1 MSSGDITR
9 YVVTVN
15 LHEASLTELNEL
27 NNAFTRANFLLTL
40 TDDEGNI
47 HDLGTLTFGLIGAL
61 NKEEVHA
68 LAASPV
74 ESVTDKPAEID
85 VDTGKLAEKR
95 TISALYEIKPLRCA
109 LVRIFYR
116 NNALTL

>member
-9 YVVTVN
+9 YVVTIN

-61 NKEEVHA
+61 SQEEVHA
-68 LAASPV
+68 LAASLV

-85 VDTGKLAEKR
+85 VDTWESWR
-95 TISALYEIKPLRCA
+95 
-109 LVRIFYR
+109 
-116 NNALTL
+116 

>member
-15 LHEASLTELNEL
+15 LHEASLSELNEL

-47 HDLGTLTFGLIGAL
+47 HDLGTLAFGLIGAL

-68 LAASPV
+68 LAASLV

-85 VDTGKLAEKR
+85 VDTWESWQKKEQ
-95 TISALYEIKPLRCA
+95 
-109 LVRIFYR
+109 
-116 NNALTL
+116 

>member
-9 YVVTVN
+9 YVVTIN

-61 NKEEVHA
+61 SQEEVHA
-68 LAASPV
+68 LAASLV
-74 ESVTDKPAEID
+74 ESVTDKPAGID
-85 VDTGKLAEKR
+85 VDTWESWRKK
-95 TISALYEIKPLRCA
+95 KNNKCA
-109 LVRIFYR
+109 V
-116 NNALTL
+116 

>member
-15 LHEASLTELNEL
+15 IHEASLTELNEL

-47 HDLGTLTFGLIGAL
+47 HDLHL
-61 NKEEVHA
+61 
-68 LAASPV
+68 
-74 ESVTDKPAEID
+74 
-85 VDTGKLAEKR
+85 
-95 TISALYEIKPLRCA
+95 
-109 LVRIFYR
+109 
-116 NNALTL
+116 

>member
-9 YVVTVN
+9 YVVTIN

-61 NKEEVHA
+61 RRRGPCAGRQPGGKCDRQ
-68 LAASPV
+68 AS
-74 ESVTDKPAEID
+74 
-85 VDTGKLAEKR
+85 
-95 TISALYEIKPLRCA
+95 
-109 LVRIFYR
+109 R
-116 NNALTL
+116 N

>member
-15 LHEASLTELNEL
+15 IHEASLTELNEL

-40 TDDEGNI
+40 TDEESNI
-47 HDLGTLTFGLIGAL
+47 HDLGTLAFGLISAL
-61 NKEEVHA
+61 SEEEVRA
-68 LAASPV
+68 LAESLA

-85 VDTGKLAEKR
+85 VDTWETWQKKEQ
-95 TISALYEIKPLRCA
+95 
-109 LVRIFYR
+109 
-116 NNALTL
+116 

>member
-9 YVVTVN
+9 YVVTIN

-47 HDLGTLTFGLIGAL
+47 HDLGTLTFGLIDAL
-61 NKEEVHA
+61 SQEEVHA
-68 LAASPV
+68 LAASLV

-85 VDTGKLAEKR
+85 VDTWESWRKKEQ
-95 TISALYEIKPLRCA
+95 
-109 LVRIFYR
+109 
-116 NNALTL
+116 

>member
-9 YVVTVN
+9 YVVTIN

-61 NKEEVHA
+61 SQEEVHA
-68 LAASPV
+68 LAASLV
-74 ESVTDKPAEID
+74 ESVTDKPAGID
-85 VDTGKLAEKR
+85 VDTWESWRKKNN
-95 TISALYEIKPLRCA
+95 KCA
-109 LVRIFYR
+109 V
-116 NNALTL
+116 

>member
-15 LHEASLTELNEL
+15 IHEASLTELNEL

-47 HDLGTLTFGLIGAL
+47 HDLGSLARKLMWIAGKTGIKKN
-61 NKEEVHA
+61 NKC
-68 LAASPV
+68 PV
-74 ESVTDKPAEID
+74 Q
-85 VDTGKLAEKR
+85 
-95 TISALYEIKPLRCA
+95 
-109 LVRIFYR
+109 
-116 NNALTL
+116 N

>member
-9 YVVTVN
+9 HVVTIN

-61 NKEEVHA
+61 SQEEVHA
-68 LAASPV
+68 LAARLV

-85 VDTGKLAEKR
+85 VDTWESWRKKEQ
-95 TISALYEIKPLRCA
+95 
-109 LVRIFYR
+109 
-116 NNALTL
+116 

>member
-15 LHEASLTELNEL
+15 IHEASLTELNEL

-47 HDLGTLTFGLIGAL
+47 HDLGSLAFGLISTL
-61 NKEEVHA
+61 SQEEVKA
-68 LAASPV
+68 LASSLV
-74 ESVTDKPAEID
+74 ESVTDKATEID
-85 VDTGKLAEKR
+85 VDSWENWHKKEQ
-95 TISALYEIKPLRCA
+95 
-109 LVRIFYR
+109 
-116 NNALTL
+116 

>member
-15 LHEASLTELNEL
+15 IHEASLTELNEL

-47 HDLGTLTFGLIGAL
+47 HDLDSMAFGLISPL
-61 NKEEVHA
+61 SQEEVKA
-68 LAASPV
+68 LASSLV
-74 ESVTDKPAEID
+74 ESVTDKATEID
-85 VDTGKLAEKR
+85 VDSWENWHKKEQ
-95 TISALYEIKPLRCA
+95 
-109 LVRIFYR
+109 
-116 NNALTL
+116 

>member
-40 TDDEGNI
+40 TDDEGNV
-47 HDLGTLTFGLIGAL
+47 HDLGTLTFGIISPLSQ
-61 NKEEVHA
+61 EEVHA
-68 LAASPV
+68 LGTSLV
-74 ESVTDKPAEID
+74 ESVTDKATEID
-85 VDTGKLAEKR
+85 VDSWENWHKKEQ
-95 TISALYEIKPLRCA
+95 
-109 LVRIFYR
+109 
-116 NNALTL
+116 

>member
-15 LHEASLTELNEL
+15 IHEASLTELNEL

-47 HDLGTLTFGLIGAL
+47 HDLGSLAFGLISPL
-61 NKEEVHA
+61 SQEA
-68 LAASPV
+68 LASSLV
-74 ESVTDKPAEID
+74 ESVTDKATEID
-85 VDTGKLAEKR
+85 VDSWENWHKKEQ
-95 TISALYEIKPLRCA
+95 
-109 LVRIFYR
+109 
-116 NNALTL
+116 

>member
-9 YVVTVN
+9 YVVTIN

-47 HDLGTLTFGLIGAL
+47 DDLGTLTFGLIGAL
-61 NKEEVHA
+61 SQEEVHA
-68 LAASPV
+68 LAASLV

-85 VDTGKLAEKR
+85 VDTWESWRKKEQ
-95 TISALYEIKPLRCA
+95 
-109 LVRIFYR
+109 
-116 NNALTL
+116 

>member
-9 YVVTVN
+9 YVVTIN

-47 HDLGTLTFGLIGAL
+47 HDLGTLTFGQIGAQSQ
-61 NKEEVHA
+61 EEVHA
-68 LAASPV
+68 LAASLV

-85 VDTGKLAEKR
+85 VDTWESWRKKEQ
-95 TISALYEIKPLRCA
+95 
-109 LVRIFYR
+109 
-116 NNALTL
+116 

>member
-9 YVVTVN
+9 YVVTIN

-40 TDDEGNI
+40 TDDEGSV
-47 HDLGTLTFGLIGAL
+47 HDLGTLAFGLITPL
-61 NKEEVHA
+61 SQEEVHA
-68 LAASPV
+68 LGASLV

-85 VDTGKLAEKR
+85 VKTWESWQKKEQ
-95 TISALYEIKPLRCA
+95 
-109 LVRIFYR
+109 
-116 NNALTL
+116 